1 MLLILLGVLGLAL
14 VFWGYFSPGGEEKEN
29 FADKWN
35 KHPERATAFLR
46 WVKQA
51 KADLG
56 IEEMQQ
62 MTLPELGRHIK
73 KILGDK
79 MGDRV
84 FNALA
89 DETRKGIQDKN
100 LKLDSKTGKISAL
113 GTIAIPL
120 AHHHGETS

>member
-1 MLLILLGVLGLAL
+1 MRTAKKDGEYYIENPT
-14 VFWGYFSPGGEEKEN
+14 YTGEEKEN

-51 KADLG
+51 KVDLN
-56 IEEMQQ
+56 IEKMQQ

-79 MGDRV
+79 TGDRV

-89 DETRKGIQDKN
+89 EETRKGIQDEN

-113 GTIAIPL
+113 GAIASPL
-120 AHHHGETS
+120 THLHGAPS